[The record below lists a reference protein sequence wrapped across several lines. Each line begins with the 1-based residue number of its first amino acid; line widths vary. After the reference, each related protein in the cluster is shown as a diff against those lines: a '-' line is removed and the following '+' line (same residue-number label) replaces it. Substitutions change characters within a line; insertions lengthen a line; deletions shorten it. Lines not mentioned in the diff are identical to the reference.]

1 MRNKTIILSIFLF
14 LFIGCIGQKIRIG
27 RTVNFLGPKTHI
39 PVYWVDTDIKN
50 YKYFEINMHTFIFE
64 NKIRPG
70 IGGRLGIEKDINDF
84 SVLFHSG
91 ISLIPN
97 GGDIPGLAKSPI
109 YGTLRTGARYN
120 PWKIGIFIDH
130 ISSPFH
136 GGKDGDDGKTLFL
149 LEKEF

>member
-1 MRNKTIILSIFLF
+1 LPLSI
-14 LFIGCIGQKIRIG
+14 GCAGQKIRIG
-27 RTVNFLGPKTHI
+27 KTIDFLGPKTDI
-39 PVYWVDTDIKN
+39 SVYWVDIDIKN
-50 YKYFEINMHTFIFE
+50 YKPFEINMHTFIFE

-70 IGGRLGIEKDINDF
+70 IGCRLGIEKEINNF
-84 SVLFHSG
+84 SILFHGG

-109 YGTLRTGARYN
+109 YGTLRAGTRYK

-136 GGKDGDDGKTLFL
+136 SGKDGDDGKTLFL